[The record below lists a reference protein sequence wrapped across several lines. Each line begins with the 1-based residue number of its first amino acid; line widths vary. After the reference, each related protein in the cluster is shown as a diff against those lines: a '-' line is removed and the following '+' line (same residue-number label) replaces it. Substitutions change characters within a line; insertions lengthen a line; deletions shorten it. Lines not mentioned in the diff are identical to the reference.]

1 MVEGGVS
8 RRELGTL
15 RGELR
20 ELRGKVERMELESE
34 RSRRIGQ
41 DVTEL
46 GHSLAAFRREHEAI
60 HERDIAARQAR
71 ARWIITVL
79 IAGLAAIEAP
89 LAYLVAHIH

>member
-1 MVEGGVS
+1 M
-8 RRELGTL
+8 
-15 RGELR
+15 
-20 ELRGKVERMELESE
+20 ERESE
-34 RSRRIGQ
+34 RTRQIGQ

-46 GHSLAAFRREHEAI
+46 GHDLAAFRHEHERI
-60 HERDIAARQAR
+60 HERDIEARATR